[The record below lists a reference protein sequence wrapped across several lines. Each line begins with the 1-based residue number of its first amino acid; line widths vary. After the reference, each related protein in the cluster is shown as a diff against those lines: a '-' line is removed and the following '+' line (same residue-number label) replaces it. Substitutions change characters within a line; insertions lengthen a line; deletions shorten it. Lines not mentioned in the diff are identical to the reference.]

1 MTGWMIGAA
10 ILAVIALTAWRE
22 ARAEERR
29 QRARMYHGRRP
40 APSIV
45 DAARLD
51 YFARTAP
58 TDEIAAMA
66 RRLETLELDRA
77 AARVV
82 AEMAA
87 EADAQSNPNQQ
98 ENP

>member
-51 YFARTAP
+51 YFARRAP
-58 TDEIAAMA
+58 TDEI
-66 RRLETLELDRA
+66 RQRTRDLESFELDRA

-87 EADAQSNPNQQ
+87 EAHPNPNRQ